1 MKKKPESDTE
11 KLKEMAWNR
20 VRELMQ
26 FDIFNNLDQFNRV
39 VKAAKS
45 TCSFLTDTCGLTEE
59 ESSAPIDIREK
70 CSDAAIAWMNTSLK
84 STIKNNETRRKGELK
99 WKLTN

>member
-26 FDIFNNLDQFNRV
+26 FDIYNNFDQFNRV

-45 TCSFLTDTCGLTEE
+45 TCSFLTDTCGFTEE

-70 CSDAAIAWMNTSLK
+70 CSDAAVAWMNTILK
-84 STIKNNETRRKGELK
+84 FTRKTAKQEEK
-99 WKLTN
+99 EN

>member
-1 MKKKPESDTE
+1 MRKMTESDTE
-11 KLKEMAWNR
+11 KLKEMAWNK

-26 FDIFNNLDQFNRV
+26 LDIFNDLDQFNRV

-59 ESSAPIDIREK
+59 ESSAPTDIRER
-70 CSDAAIAWMNTSLK
+70 CSDAAVAWMNTILK
-84 STIKNNETRRKGELK
+84 STVKTMKQKEKEN
-99 WKLTN
+99 